1 MKDFSSLLLSHG
13 PILVD
18 LLKELAVLA
27 KLHENVDLVV
37 LAYDLIDLGDV
48 LMHEILLK
56 FYLTLDGLKLVGLI
70 LLHRGYLDSHSL
82 TGQSMDGLLHFSEA
96 SFADCLS

>member
-13 PILVD
+13 SILVD

-27 KLHENVDLVV
+27 ELHENVDLVV
-37 LAYDLIDLGDV
+37 LADDLIDLGDV
-48 LMHEILLK
+48 LMHQILLE
-56 FYLTLDGLKLVGLI
+56 FYLPVDSLELVGLI

-82 TGQSMDGLLHFSEA
+82 TGQPMDGLLHFSKA
-96 SFADCLS
+96 SFADRLS